1 MAFTYAQLKTAIQ
14 DYTDNTETSFVTNL
28 PVFIRLAEEKIL
40 KEVQLTVFR
49 KNSQGKMTQNGK
61 YLTVPLDYLSPFSLT
76 YITSGGAQNFLL
88 FKDVDF
94 IQTYTPNEATTGEPR
109 YFAQF
114 NDTAFILAPT
124 PDDNYDTELHYFY
137 RPDSLTAGSE
147 SGTTWLSKNAE
158 LTLLYGALIE
168 AYVYMKGD
176 PQLMQ
181 DYEKRFM
188 QSLQGLKMFG
198 ENKQVTDQYR
208 SGMIIRKQA

>member
-49 KNSQGKMTQNGK
+49 KNSEGTMTQGNK
-61 YLTVPLDYLSPFSLT
+61 YLTVPLDYLTPFSLT

-114 NDTAFILAPT
+114 DDDAFIMAPT
-124 PDDNYDTELHYFY
+124 PAENYLTELHYFY

>member
-49 KNSQGKMTQNGK
+49 KNSKGNMSQGNK
-61 YLTVPLDYLSPFSLT
+61 YLTLPDDFLAPFSLT
-76 YITSGGAQNFLL
+76 YITTSGEQNFLL

-94 IQTYTPNEATTGEPR
+94 IQTYTPNEATEGNPR

-114 NDTAFILAPT
+114 DDDAFIMAPT
-124 PDDNYDTELHYFY
+124 PSANFQTELHYFY
-137 RPDSLTAGSE
+137 RPTSLTAGAE
-147 SGTTWLSKNAE
+147 DGTTWLSKNAE

-176 PQLMQ
+176 PQLMA
-181 DYEKRFM
+181 DYEKRFV
-188 QSLQGLKMFG
+188 QSLTGLKMLG

-208 SGMIIRKQA
+208 SGMIIRPAT

>member
-49 KNSQGKMTQNGK
+49 KNSEGTMTQNNK
-61 YLTVPLDYLSPFSLT
+61 YLTVPSDYLTPFSLT

-114 NDTAFILAPT
+114 DDDAFIMAPT
-124 PDDNYDTELHYFY
+124 PAENYLTELHYFY

>member
-49 KNSQGKMTQNGK
+49 KNSQGKMTQNNE

-137 RPDSLTAGSE
+137 RPDSLTAGSD
-147 SGTTWLSKNAE
+147 SGTTWLSNNAE

-208 SGMIIRKQA
+208 SGMIIRPAQ

>member
-14 DYTDNTETSFVTNL
+14 DYTDNTETSFVGNL

-49 KNSQGKMTQNGK
+49 KNSKGNMSQGNK
-61 YLTVPLDYLSPFSLT
+61 YLALPDDFLAPFSLT
-76 YITSGGAQNFLL
+76 YITTTGEQNFLL

-94 IQTYTPNEATTGEPR
+94 IQTYTPNEATEGNPR

-114 NDTAFILAPT
+114 DDDAFIMAPT
-124 PDDNYDTELHYFY
+124 PSANFQTELHYFY
-137 RPDSLTAGSE
+137 RPTSLTAGAE
-147 SGTTWLSKNAE
+147 DGTTWLSKNAE

-176 PQLMQ
+176 PQLMA
-181 DYEKRFM
+181 DYEKRFV
-188 QSLQGLKMFG
+188 QSLTGLKMLG

-208 SGMIIRKQA
+208 SGMIIRPAT

>member
-1 MAFTYAQLKTAIQ
+1 MAFTYAELKTAIQ

-49 KNSQGKMTQNGK
+49 KNSKGNMSQGNK
-61 YLTVPLDYLSPFSLT
+61 YLTLPDDFLAPFSLT
-76 YITSGGAQNFLL
+76 YITTAGEQHFLL

-94 IQTYTPNEATTGEPR
+94 IQTYTPNEATEGLPR

-114 NDTAFILAPT
+114 DDDAVIMAPT
-124 PDDNYDTELHYFY
+124 PSANFATELHYFY
-137 RPDSLTAGSE
+137 RPKSLTAGTDSD
-147 SGTTWLSKNAE
+147 TTWLSKNAE

-168 AYVYMKGD
+168 AYIYMKGD
-176 PQLMQ
+176 PALMQ
-181 DYEKRFM
+181 DYEKRFVT
-188 QSLQGLKMFG
+188 SLQGLKMFG

-208 SGMIIRKQA
+208 SGMIIRPPQ